1 MTICR
6 CGGCCTTLR
15 GEVICGPMF
24 DLVVVDRRKQQQS
37 ASLEEG
43 GAEEEGA
50 TLNGEAAPVHR
61 HLGVIRTFSPRPR
74 PVYITIKLFLAAW
87 ILAILTM
94 SIDRVT
100 YPNFWLAYLTHW
112 GYVITAMYGVMSP
125 ICAMYLALRPPPPES
140 VNTLTCCGTGGGG
153 VAGFLVK
160 TTWALLAIVVP
171 AEVIITILFWAL
183 EYEAGESISY
193 VTVMVHGG
201 TMILLFID
209 GFVLSRIPLRLKQFV
224 FFETFSSLYL
234 LWNIIHAYSG
244 IGNPYDGV
252 SQDDDAIY
260 SSLDWNTTPTKAIIM
275 SVLVLLVA
283 NPIMYGICWLVSRML
298 PLRLVED
305 DGQPKGGRRT
315 LGSMA
320 DEEHEQVPV
329 VIH

>member
-61 HLGVIRTFSPRPR
+61 HLDVIRTFSPRPR

-125 ICAMYLALRPPPPES
+125 ICAMYLALRPPIT
-140 VNTLTCCGTGGGG
+140 NTLSCCGAGGGG
-153 VAGFLVK
+153 VAGSLIK
-160 TTWALLAIVVP
+160 TTWALLAIVLP
-171 AEVIITILFWAL
+171 AEVMITILFWAL
-183 EYEAGESISY
+183 EYESGDIISY

-209 GFVLSRIPLRLKQFV
+209 GFVVCRIPLRLKQFD
-224 FFETFSSLYL
+224 FFETFSFMYL
-234 LWNIIHAYSG
+234 LWTIIRAYPS
-244 IGNPYDGV
+244 DVV

-260 SSLDWNTTPTKAIIM
+260 SSNIILFL
-275 SVLVLLVA
+275 VVLLVA
-283 NPIMYGICWLVSRML
+283 NPIIFGICW
-298 PLRLVED
+298 
-305 DGQPKGGRRT
+305 
-315 LGSMA
+315 
-320 DEEHEQVPV
+320 
-329 VIH
+329 

>member
-1 MTICR
+1 
-6 CGGCCTTLR
+6 
-15 GEVICGPMF
+15 MF
-24 DLVVVDRRKQQQS
+24 DLVVVDRRKQAQS
-37 ASLEEG
+37 TSLEEEG
-43 GAEEEGA
+43 GEGA
-50 TLNGEAAPVHR
+50 TPHGEAAPVHR
-61 HLGVIRTFSPRPR
+61 HLDIIRTFSPRPR

-112 GYVITAMYGVMSP
+112 GYVIAAMYGVMSP
-125 ICAMYLALRPPPPES
+125 ICAIYLALRPPTLKS
-140 VNTLTCCGTGGGG
+140 VETLTCCGAGGGG

-171 AEVIITILFWAL
+171 AEVIIAILFWAL

-224 FFETFSSLYL
+224 FFETFSFLYL
-234 LWNIIHAYSG
+234 LWNVLRAYPS
-244 IGNPYDGV
+244 DVV

-260 SSLDWNTTPTKAIIM
+260 LSNI
-275 SVLVLLVA
+275 VLFLVVLLVA
-283 NPIMYGICWLVSRML
+283 NPIIFGICWWLSRLL
-298 PLRLVED
+298 PLRL
-305 DGQPKGGRRT
+305 R
-315 LGSMA
+315 A
-320 DEEHEQVPV
+320 D
-329 VIH
+329 VIV